1 MATDNFKPALIIVDL
16 QEDFCPPNGS
26 LPVPNGRDIIPIV
39 NKLLSLPF
47 TIKIA
52 TKDWHPTDHISFAS
66 NHAGKKPYEDF
77 ITVINPSNPE
87 EQYESRL
94 WPDHCIQGTPGADL
108 VKELEI
114 GKVDKVVEKG
124 QRKEVEMY
132 SAFYDPLQKP
142 RCSDSGLKDVLREK
156 GITDV
161 YVVGLAADYCVKA
174 TAVDSAKEGFKTW
187 IVEEGT
193 RAADPETWEN
203 VGKDEVKRLGVS
215 LVGLEGEEVGRVG
228 KF

>member
-1 MATDNFKPALIIVDL
+1 M
-16 QEDFCPPNGS
+16 
-26 LPVPNGRDIIPIV
+26 PNGRDIIPIV

-47 TIKIA
+47 IIKIA
-52 TKDWHPTDHISFAS
+52 TKDWHPVDHISFAS

-87 EQYESRL
+87 EQYNSRL

-161 YVVGLAADYCVKA
+161 YVIGLAADYCVKA

-193 RAADPETWEN
+193 RAADPEAWEN
-203 VGKDEVKRLGVS
+203 FGKDEVRGLGVGI
-215 LVGLEGEEVGRVG
+215 VGLESEEVGRVG
-228 KF
+228 KI